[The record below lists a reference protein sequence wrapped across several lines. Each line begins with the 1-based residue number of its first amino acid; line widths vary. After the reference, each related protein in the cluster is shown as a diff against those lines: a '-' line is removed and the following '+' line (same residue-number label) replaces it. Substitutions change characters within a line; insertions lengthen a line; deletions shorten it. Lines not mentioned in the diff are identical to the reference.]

1 MTSGLCNQL
10 LHPPESRE
18 GGGGLH
24 SIQEGRIRS
33 WVNVRHQER
42 LGAEQR
48 KDGHAAHPGGG
59 EEGGTWWHHDRGTRG
74 SCGQSQQTANQTSA
88 WCCGS
93 AHRVLG
99 PSPSQPPFPAHRPI
113 SQMTKLSPREDT
125 RLFTLILLLKLG
137 SQGTSQVLG
146 ACRRPGWGGSLLHPE
161 ALENILRC
169 REIQTGLPANQG
181 AV

>member
-1 MTSGLCNQL
+1 MVA
-10 LHPPESRE
+10 SR
-18 GGGGLH
+18 
-24 SIQEGRIRS
+24 
-33 WVNVRHQER
+33 
-42 LGAEQR
+42 QR
-48 KDGHAAHPGGG
+48 D
-59 EEGGTWWHHDRGTRG
+59 
-74 SCGQSQQTANQTSA
+74 Q
-88 WCCGS
+88 
-93 AHRVLG
+93 RVLRAE
-99 PSPSQPPFPAHRPI
+99 PTDCKPDLCLVLRVS
-113 SQMTKLSPREDT
+113 SPRPRALTQPASLPCPPSHFTDDKTEPQRRP